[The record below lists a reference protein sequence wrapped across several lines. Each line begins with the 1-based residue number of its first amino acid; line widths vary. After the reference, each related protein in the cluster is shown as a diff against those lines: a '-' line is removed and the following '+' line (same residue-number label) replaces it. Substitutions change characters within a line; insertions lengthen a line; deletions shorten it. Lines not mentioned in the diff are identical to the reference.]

1 MDTSGAAILDRTVRD
16 GGRPQVLVVENDPV
30 FATDLAAA
38 FEWVGFAVNA
48 AANGLDA
55 VYELERVVPNVVV
68 LDLDLPVVSGTRLL
82 QLLRQDTD
90 TAGGRVVALTGLS
103 FQEAP
108 EVFRL
113 GVDAVVELPAPAA
126 AVVDQ
131 AADVLAR
138 VAVKR

>member
-1 MDTSGAAILDRTVRD
+1 MDPSGIAILDRIVRD

-38 FEWVGFAVNA
+38 FERAGFAVNA

-55 VYELERVVPNVVV
+55 VYELERTVPNVVV

-90 TAGGRVVALTGLS
+90 TADLPIVALTGLS

-138 VAVKR
+138 VAAKR